1 MDRIDNKRGLMGR
14 IRLFWI
20 LLAFQLIVLI
30 IQFSLVNFGTVR
42 ALKNEF
48 NEMVFHDL
56 SNQGHLLHELISDEE
71 FFQYRIEDEKIR
83 QLTRICNEGKIRLTL
98 MDTQGVVFFDSHH
111 DYRKMENHAGRP
123 EMKAALQGQPG
134 KSSRYSNTLEKN
146 MFYYA
151 VPYLLDAKI
160 IGAMRIAFAEEKATE
175 KQIRITK
182 LLTTINLIILLLTA
196 IIVAILTNK
205 LRIVIH
211 KVETVALKIGEGDP
225 PSEYPKPIS
234 RELTSLVETIAQM
247 SEKITKQ
254 QEKLTQLTLVDGLTG
269 LGNRRKFDEALA
281 YQWQFCRRSDRPLSF
296 LIIDI
301 DYFKRYN
308 DTLGHPAGDECLKQV
323 AALLTQTVSRQ
334 TDLVIRLGG
343 EEFGILM
350 PDTDKSGAVYI
361 AQHIHDKINT
371 VQLPHPDSPV
381 ASYLTFSMG
390 LETLKPSDDNIPM
403 SDLFESADKALYQA
417 KHEGRNRI
425 QVFTD

>member
-1 MDRIDNKRGLMGR
+1 MER

-20 LLAFQLIVLI
+20 LLAFQLIVLV

-48 NEMVFHDL
+48 NEMIFHDL
-56 SNQGHLLHELISDEE
+56 ANQGYLLHELISDEE
-71 FFQYRIEDEKIR
+71 FFQNRIDDEKTR
-83 QLTRICNEGKIRLTL
+83 RMKRICREGKIRLTF
-98 MDTQGVVFFDSHH
+98 MNTKGVVFFDSHY
-111 DYRKMENHAGRP
+111 DYRAMENHAGRP
-123 EMKAALQGQPG
+123 EMAAALQGQPG
-134 KSSRYSNTLEKN
+134 QSSRYSNTLKN
-146 MFYYA
+146 MMFYYA
-151 VPYLLDAKI
+151 VPYLSLSDGKI

-175 KQIRITK
+175 KRIRITK
-182 LLTTINLIILLLTA
+182 FLTTINLIILILTA

-205 LRIVIH
+205 LRIIIR
-211 KVETVALKIGEGDP
+211 KVENVALRIGEGNP

-234 RELTSLVETIAQM
+234 RELSSLVETIAQM
-247 SEKITKQ
+247 SEKITRQ

-281 YQWQFCRRSDRPLSF
+281 YHWQLCRRCGGPLSL

-308 DTLGHPAGDECLKQV
+308 DSLGHPAGDACLKQV
-323 AALLTQTVSRQ
+323 AELLTQTVSRQ
-334 TDLVIRLGG
+334 TDIVTRLGG

-350 PDTDKSGAVYI
+350 PDTDQSGAVYI
-361 AQHIHDKINT
+361 AQQIHDNINT
-371 VQLPHPDSPV
+371 IQFPHPDSPI

-390 LETLKPSDDNIPM
+390 IETLSPSDDRIPM
-403 SDLFESADKALYQA
+403 SDLLERADKALYQA

-425 QVFTD
+425 QVFAD

>member
-1 MDRIDNKRGLMGR
+1 MDGIDKNRGIMSR

-20 LLAFQLIVLI
+20 LLSFQLIILI

-48 NEMVFHDL
+48 DNMTFHEL
-56 SNQGHLLHELISDEE
+56 ANQGRLLTELIPDEE
-71 FFQYRIEDEKIR
+71 FFRNRISDEKTL
-83 QLTRICNEGKIRLTL
+83 QMKKLCNEGKIRLTL
-98 MDTQGVVFFDSHH
+98 MNTEGVVFFDSHH
-111 DYRKMENHAGRP
+111 DYREMENHARRP
-123 EMKAALQGQPG
+123 EMAAALQGEPG
-134 KSSRYSNTLEKN
+134 KSSRYSNTLKHS

-151 VPYLLDAKI
+151 VPYFLNGKI
-160 IGAMRIAFAEEKATE
+160 IGTIRIAFAKEKATE

-182 LLTTINLIILLLTA
+182 LLTTINLIILILTA
-196 IIVAILTNK
+196 LIVGILTSK
-205 LRIVIH
+205 LIIIIR
-211 KVETVALKIGEGDP
+211 KVENVALKIGEGNP

-234 RELTSLVETIAQM
+234 RELTSLVETIAKM
-247 SEKITKQ
+247 SEKITMQ

-281 YQWQFCRRSDRPLSF
+281 YQWRLCRRSERPLSF

-308 DTLGHPAGDECLKQV
+308 DSLGHPAGDECLKQV
-323 AALLTQTVSRQ
+323 AELLKQAVSRQ
-334 TDLVIRLGG
+334 TDIVTRLGG

-350 PDTDKSGAVYI
+350 PDTDKSGAVYM
-361 AQHIHDKINT
+361 AQQIYDRINT
-371 VQLPHPDSPV
+371 VQFPHPDSPV

-390 LETLKPSDDNIPM
+390 LETLMPSDNIPR
-403 SDLFESADKALYQA
+403 SDLFDRADKALYQA

-425 QVFTD
+425 QVFTG